1 MILYLANAKINIFFI
16 NRHVF
21 PKKIVLLH
29 NILHFVVFYY
39 INNYVRVFKMK
50 RLSTIIACLAFAVT
64 ISWAQSGM
72 TDDQIMDYVIEQN
85 AKGVSRQQIVTQL
98 MQRGVTIEQLRRIQ
112 KKYQKQIKNGSLG
125 AEDIT
130 AGSKAMKNR
139 MREANGDQREEQIKK
154 DKKNAS
160 QFRVKDTKKS
170 NQIQR
175 HTYDDEDKDFVEMDE
190 AIDFMM
196 PDSLKYEL
204 EKKKP
209 EKRKIFGHDVF
220 NNKNLT
226 FESSMNLATPQNYV
240 LGPGDAVNVDIWG
253 ASQESVTETVSPD
266 GTITIEGIGV
276 IKVGGL
282 SVSQAKAKLK
292 RVLGPRYQGS
302 SIELTLGQTR
312 TITISV
318 MGEVKIPGTYTM
330 SAFATVYNALY
341 MAGGP
346 NEIGTLRNVKVYR
359 KGKLLSNVD
368 VYDFLLNG
376 KLSGDV
382 RLQDN
387 DVITVSPYEALV
399 NITGKVK
406 RPMFYEMKT
415 TESAATLLRYAG
427 GFTGDAYTKAIRVN
441 RKAGAGYSVFSI
453 GEFDMSEFK
462 LMDEDSV
469 SVDST
474 LNRYQNMV
482 EIRGAVFRPG
492 MYQVGG
498 EINTVKALVE
508 AAAGV
513 TEDAIS
519 QHAVMHRVKADR
531 SLEMMSLDIRGILE
545 GTVPDVPIRNE
556 DVIYVAGR
564 QERNEKKTVTING
577 EVVYP
582 GVYRFAENET
592 IEDLII
598 QAGGPTEAASLAKVD
613 VARRITN
620 PNSTEAGDQIAQNF
634 SFKLN
639 PDFTIS
645 DQPDFTLMPF
655 DEVYVRRSP
664 DYNEQ
669 QNVIIEGEVQFAGNY
684 ALTNKGQRLSDVVKQ
699 AGGLTKR
706 AYAEGTKLLRQMTPE
721 ERDQMEIVLRTAQ
734 RNSGNDSIDIKKL
747 LTNATYPV
755 GIELEKAL
763 KNPGTDD
770 DPILREGDRIVV
782 PRYDGTVKINGEV
795 LFPNT
800 VYYKDGKNTDY
811 YINLAGGTTSTGK
824 KSMTVIIYMNGMV
837 ARADRKHKP
846 RPGCQ
851 IVVPT
856 KSRRRGMSLPEILSI
871 GSSTAS
877 IATMIA
883 TIANLTK

>member
-1 MILYLANAKINIFFI
+1 MRKYLF
-16 NRHVF
+16 
-21 PKKIVLLH
+21 LLGMM
-29 NILHFVVFYY
+29 LLTCTS
-39 INNYVRVFKMK
+39 M
-50 RLSTIIACLAFAVT
+50 T
-64 ISWAQSGM
+64 AQSSM
-72 TDDQIMDYVIEQN
+72 TDNQIMDYVIEQN

-98 MQRGVTIEQLRRIQ
+98 MQRGVTIDQLRRIQ
-112 KKYQKQIKNGSLG
+112 KKYQKQIKNGALG

-130 AGSKAMKNR
+130 AGSKAVKNR
-139 MREANGDQREEQIKK
+139 MREANGEKREEQVKK
-154 DKKNAS
+154 DKQNAS
-160 QFRVKDTKKS
+160 QFRVKDGKKS

-175 HTYDDEDKDFVEMDE
+175 HTYDDDDKDFVEMDE

-204 EKKKP
+204 DEQKP

-240 LGPGDAVNVDIWG
+240 LGPGDEVNVDIWG
-253 ASQESVTETVSPD
+253 ASQESVTESVSPD

-276 IKVGGL
+276 VKLGGL
-282 SVSQAKAKLK
+282 SVSQAKARLK

-302 SIELTLGQTR
+302 NIDLTLGQTR
-312 TITISV
+312 TITIGV
-318 MGEVKIPGTYTM
+318 MGEVKVPGTYTM

-406 RPMFYEMKT
+406 RPMFYEMKEN
-415 TESAATLLRYAG
+415 ESAATLLRYAG

-441 RKAGAGYSVFSI
+441 RKAGASYSVFSI
-453 GEFDMSEFK
+453 GEFDMNSFK

-498 EINTVKALVE
+498 EINSVKALVE

-513 TEDAIS
+513 TEEAIS
-519 QHAVMHRVKADR
+519 QHAVMHRTKADR
-531 SLEMMSLDIRGILE
+531 SLEMLSLDIRGILE
-545 GTVPDVPIRNE
+545 GTVPDVPLRNE
-556 DVIYVAGR
+556 DVIYVASR

-577 EVVYP
+577 EVAYP
-582 GVYRFAENET
+582 GVYRYAENET
-592 IEDLII
+592 LEDLII

-645 DQPDFTLMPF
+645 EQPDFTLQPF

-669 QNVIIEGEVQFAGNY
+669 QNVTIEGEVQFSGNY
-684 ALTNKGQRLSDVVKQ
+684 ALSSKGQRLSEVIKM
-699 AGGLTKR
+699 AGGLTNQ
-706 AYAEGTKLLRQMTPE
+706 AYAEGTKLLRQMTSE
-721 ERDQMEIVLRTAQ
+721 ERDMLETMLRTAQ
-734 RNSGNDSIDIKKL
+734 RNSGNDSIDVKKL
-747 LTNATYPV
+747 MTNTTYPV
-755 GIELEKAL
+755 GIELDKAL

-800 VYYKDGKNTDY
+800 VYFKEGKSTDY
-811 YINLAGGTTSTGK
+811 YINLAGGTTSTAK

-856 KSRRRGMSLPEILSI
+856 KSRRKGMSLPEILSI

>member
-1 MILYLANAKINIFFI
+1 
-16 NRHVF
+16 
-21 PKKIVLLH
+21 
-29 NILHFVVFYY
+29 
-39 INNYVRVFKMK
+39 MK
-50 RLSTIIACLAFAVT
+50 RISTIIACLAFAAT
-64 ISWAQSGM
+64 IGWAQSGM
-72 TDDQIMDYVIEQN
+72 TDNQIMDYVIEQN
-85 AKGVSRQQIVTQL
+85 AKGASRQQIVTQL
-98 MQRGVTIEQLRRIQ
+98 MQRGVTIDQLRRIQ
-112 KKYQKQIKNGSLG
+112 KKYQKQIKNGALG

-130 AGSKAMKNR
+130 AGSQATKSR
-139 MREANGDQREEQIKK
+139 MREANGEQREDQVKR
-154 DKKNAS
+154 DKQNAS
-160 QFRVKDTKKS
+160 QFRIKDGKRQ
-170 NQIQR
+170 NQK
-175 HTYDDEDKDFVEMDE
+175 HTYDNTDREYVEMDE

-196 PDSLKYEL
+196 PDSLRYYSDKD
-204 EKKKP
+204 KTGR
-209 EKRKIFGHDVF
+209 RKIFGHDVF

-226 FESSMNLATPQNYV
+226 FESSMNLATPQSYV

-253 ASQESVTETVSPD
+253 ASQESVTEVVTPD
-266 GTITIEGIGV
+266 GTITIEGVGV
-276 IKVGGL
+276 IKLGGL

-302 SIELTLGQTR
+302 NIELTLGQTR

-318 MGEVKIPGTYTM
+318 MGEVKVPGTYTM

-346 NEIGTLRNVKVYR
+346 NDIGTLRNVKVYR
-359 KGKLLSNVD
+359 KGKLLSSVD

-406 RPMFYEMKT
+406 RPMFYEMKK

-453 GEFDMSEFK
+453 GEFDMSSFK

-508 AAAGV
+508 AAAGL
-513 TEDAIS
+513 TEGAIS
-519 QHAVMHRVKADR
+519 QHAVMHRIKADR
-531 SLEMMSLDIRGILE
+531 TLEMMSLDLRGILE
-545 GTVPDVPIRNE
+545 GSVPDVPLKNE
-556 DVIYVAGR
+556 DVIYVANR
-564 QERNEKKTVTING
+564 QERDEKKTVTING
-577 EVVYP
+577 EVQYP
-582 GVYRFAENET
+582 GVYRFADNET

-598 QAGGPTEAASLAKVD
+598 QAGGPTESASLVKVD

-620 PNSTEAGDQIAQNF
+620 PNATEAGENIAQNF

-639 PDFTIS
+639 PDFTIA
-645 DQPDFTLMPF
+645 DQPDFTLQPF

-664 DYNEQ
+664 EYYEQ
-669 QNVIIEGEVQFAGNY
+669 QNITIEGEIQFQGIY
-684 ALTNKGQRLSDVVKQ
+684 ALSSKNQRLSEIIKH

-706 AYAEGTKLLRQMTPE
+706 AYPEGTKLLRQMTQE
-721 ERDQMEIVLRTAQ
+721 ERDMMETVLRTAQ
-734 RNSGNDSIDIKKL
+734 RNSGKDTIDVKKL

-763 KNPGTDD
+763 KYPGTED

-782 PRYDGTVKINGEV
+782 PQYDGTVKINGEV
-795 LFPNT
+795 LYPNT
-800 VYYKDGKNTDY
+800 VYFKDGKNADY
-811 YINLAGGTTSTGK
+811 YIDLAGGATSTAK
-824 KSMTVIIYMNGMV
+824 KSKTIIIYMNGMV

-856 KSRRRGMSLPEILSI
+856 KKQRRGLGLQEWLSI
-871 GSSTAS
+871 GTSTAS
-877 IATMIA
+877 LGTMIA

>member
-1 MILYLANAKINIFFI
+1 MRKYLF
-16 NRHVF
+16 
-21 PKKIVLLH
+21 LLGMM
-29 NILHFVVFYY
+29 LLTCTS
-39 INNYVRVFKMK
+39 M
-50 RLSTIIACLAFAVT
+50 T
-64 ISWAQSGM
+64 AQSSM
-72 TDDQIMDYVIEQN
+72 TDNQIMDYVIEQN

-98 MQRGVTIEQLRRIQ
+98 MQRGVTIDQLRRIQ
-112 KKYQKQIKNGSLG
+112 KKYQKQIKNGALG

-130 AGSKAMKNR
+130 AGSKAVKNR
-139 MREANGDQREEQIKK
+139 MREANGEKREEQVKK
-154 DKKNAS
+154 DKQNAS
-160 QFRVKDTKKS
+160 QFRVKDGKKS

-175 HTYDDEDKDFVEMDE
+175 HTYDDDDKDFVEMDE

-204 EKKKP
+204 DEQKP

-226 FESSMNLATPQNYV
+226 FESSMNLATPQNYI
-240 LGPGDAVNVDIWG
+240 LGPGDEVNVDIWG
-253 ASQESVTETVSPD
+253 ASQESITESVSPD

-276 IKVGGL
+276 VKLGGL
-282 SVSQAKAKLK
+282 SVSQAKARLK

-302 SIELTLGQTR
+302 NIDLTLGQTR
-312 TITISV
+312 TITIGV
-318 MGEVKIPGTYTM
+318 MGEVKVPGTYTM

-399 NITGKVK
+399 NISGKVK
-406 RPMFYEMKT
+406 RPMFYEMKEN
-415 TESAATLLRYAG
+415 ESAATLLRYAG

-441 RKAGAGYSVFSI
+441 RKAGASYSVFSI
-453 GEFDMSEFK
+453 GEFDMNSFK

-498 EINTVKALVE
+498 EINSVKALVE

-513 TEDAIS
+513 TEEAIS
-519 QHAVMHRVKADR
+519 QHAVMHRTKADR
-531 SLEMMSLDIRGILE
+531 SLEMLSLDIRGILE
-545 GTVPDVPIRNE
+545 GTVPDVPLRNE
-556 DVIYVAGR
+556 DVIYVASH

-577 EVVYP
+577 EVAYP
-582 GVYRFAENET
+582 GVYRYAENET
-592 IEDLII
+592 LEDLII

-645 DQPDFTLMPF
+645 EQPDFTLQPF

-669 QNVIIEGEVQFAGNY
+669 QNVTIEGEVQFSGNY
-684 ALTNKGQRLSDVVKQ
+684 ALSSKGQRLSEVIKM
-699 AGGLTKR
+699 AGGLTNQ
-706 AYAEGTKLLRQMTPE
+706 AYAEGTKLLRQMTSE
-721 ERDQMEIVLRTAQ
+721 ERDMMETMLRTAQ
-734 RNSGNDSIDIKKL
+734 RNSGNDSIDVKKL
-747 LTNATYPV
+747 MTNTTYPV
-755 GIELEKAL
+755 GIELDKAL

-800 VYYKDGKNTDY
+800 VYFKEGKSTDY
-811 YINLAGGTTSTGK
+811 YINLAGGTTSTAK

-856 KSRRRGMSLPEILSI
+856 KSRRKGMSLPEILSI

>member
-1 MILYLANAKINIFFI
+1 
-16 NRHVF
+16 
-21 PKKIVLLH
+21 
-29 NILHFVVFYY
+29 
-39 INNYVRVFKMK
+39 MK
-50 RLSTIIACLAFAVT
+50 RISTIIACLAFAAT
-64 ISWAQSGM
+64 IGWAQSGM
-72 TDDQIMDYVIEQN
+72 TDNQIMDYVIEQN

-98 MQRGVTIEQLRRIQ
+98 MQRGVTIDQLRRIQ
-112 KKYQKQIKNGSLG
+112 KKYQKQIKNGALG

-130 AGSKAMKNR
+130 AGSKAVKTR
-139 MREANGDQREEQIKK
+139 MREANGEQREEQVKK
-154 DKKNAS
+154 DKQNAS
-160 QFRVKDTKKS
+160 QFRVKDGKKQ

-175 HTYDDEDKDFVEMDE
+175 HTYDEDDKDYVEMDD

-196 PDSLKYEL
+196 PDSLKYYL
-204 EKKKP
+204 EKEKSG
-209 EKRKIFGHDVF
+209 KRKIFGHDVF

-240 LGPGDAVNVDIWG
+240 LGPGDVVNVDIWG
-253 ASQESVTETVSPD
+253 ASQESVTESVSPD

-276 IKVGGL
+276 VKLGGL
-282 SVSQAKAKLK
+282 SVSQAKQKLK

-312 TITISV
+312 TITVSV
-318 MGEVKIPGTYTM
+318 MGEVKVPGTYTM

-346 NEIGTLRNVKVYR
+346 NDIGTLRNVKVYR
-359 KGKLLSNVD
+359 KGRLLSNVD

-376 KLSGDV
+376 KLTGDV

-387 DVITVSPYEALV
+387 DVITVSPYESLV

-406 RPMFYEMKT
+406 RPMFYEMKKS
-415 TESAATLLRYAG
+415 ESAATLLRYAG

-453 GEFDMSEFK
+453 GEFDMSDFK

-482 EIRGAVFRPG
+482 EIRGGVFRPG

-508 AAAGV
+508 AAAGL
-513 TEDAIS
+513 TEEAIS
-519 QHAVMHRVKADR
+519 QHAVMHRMKADR

-545 GTVPDVPIRNE
+545 GTVPDVPLRNE
-556 DVIYVAGR
+556 DVIYIASR

-577 EVVYP
+577 EVAYP

-613 VARRITN
+613 VARRVTN
-620 PNSTEAGDQIAQNF
+620 PNSVEAGDQIAQNF

-639 PDFTIS
+639 PDFTIA
-645 DQPDFTLMPF
+645 DQPDFTLQPF
-655 DEVYVRRSP
+655 DEIYVRRSP

-669 QNVIIEGEVQFAGNY
+669 QNVTIEGEVQFEGNY
-684 ALTNKGQRLSDVVKQ
+684 ALSNKGQRLSEVIKQ

-721 ERDQMEIVLRTAQ
+721 ERDMMETVLRTAQ
-734 RNSGNDSIDIKKL
+734 RNSGKDSIDVKKL

-795 LFPNT
+795 LYPNT
-800 VYYKDGKNTDY
+800 VYYKEGKSTDY

-837 ARADRKHKP
+837 ARADSKHKP

-856 KSRRRGMSLPEILSI
+856 KRQRRGMGLAEWMSVGTSAASL
-871 GSSTAS
+871 G
-877 IATMIA
+877 TMFA
-883 TIANLTK
+883 TIANLLK

>member
-1 MILYLANAKINIFFI
+1 
-16 NRHVF
+16 
-21 PKKIVLLH
+21 
-29 NILHFVVFYY
+29 
-39 INNYVRVFKMK
+39 MK
-50 RLSTIIACLAFAVT
+50 RISTIIACLAFAAT
-64 ISWAQSGM
+64 IGWAQSGM
-72 TDDQIMDYVIEQN
+72 TDNQIMDYVIEQN
-85 AKGVSRQQIVTQL
+85 AKGASRQQIVTQL
-98 MQRGVTIEQLRRIQ
+98 MQRGVTIDQLRRIQ
-112 KKYQKQIKNGSLG
+112 KKYQKQIKNGALG

-130 AGSKAMKNR
+130 AGSQATKSR
-139 MREANGDQREEQIKK
+139 MREANGEQREDQVKR
-154 DKKNAS
+154 DKQNAS
-160 QFRVKDTKKS
+160 QFRIKDGKRQ
-170 NQIQR
+170 NQK
-175 HTYDDEDKDFVEMDE
+175 HTYDNTDREYVEMDE

-196 PDSLKYEL
+196 PDSLRYYSDKD
-204 EKKKP
+204 KTGR
-209 EKRKIFGHDVF
+209 RKIFGHDVF

-226 FESSMNLATPQNYV
+226 FESSMNLATPQSYV

-253 ASQESVTETVSPD
+253 ASQESVTEVVTPD
-266 GTITIEGIGV
+266 GTITIEGVGV
-276 IKVGGL
+276 IKLGGL

-302 SIELTLGQTR
+302 NIELTLGQTR

-318 MGEVKIPGTYTM
+318 MGEVKVPGTC
-330 SAFATVYNALY
+330 
-341 MAGGP
+341 
-346 NEIGTLRNVKVYR
+346 
-359 KGKLLSNVD
+359 KGKLLSSVD

-406 RPMFYEMKT
+406 RPMFYEMKK

-453 GEFDMSEFK
+453 GEFDMSSFK

-508 AAAGV
+508 AAAGL
-513 TEDAIS
+513 TEGAIS
-519 QHAVMHRVKADR
+519 QHAVMHRIKADR
-531 SLEMMSLDIRGILE
+531 TLEMMSLDLRGILE
-545 GTVPDVPIRNE
+545 GSVPDVPLKNE
-556 DVIYVAGR
+556 DVIYVANR
-564 QERNEKKTVTING
+564 QERDEKKTVTING
-577 EVVYP
+577 EVQYP
-582 GVYRFAENET
+582 GVYRFADNET

-598 QAGGPTEAASLAKVD
+598 QAGGPTESASLVKVD

-620 PNSTEAGDQIAQNF
+620 PNATEAGEHIAQNF

-639 PDFTIS
+639 PDFTIA
-645 DQPDFTLMPF
+645 DQPDFTLQPF

-664 DYNEQ
+664 EYYEQ
-669 QNVIIEGEVQFAGNY
+669 QNITIEGEIQFQGIY
-684 ALTNKGQRLSDVVKQ
+684 ALSSKNQRLSEIIKQ

-706 AYAEGTKLLRQMTPE
+706 AYPEGTKLLRQMTQE
-721 ERDQMEIVLRTAQ
+721 ERDMMETVLRTAQ
-734 RNSGNDSIDIKKL
+734 RNSGKDTIDVKKL

-763 KNPGTDD
+763 KYPGTED

-782 PRYDGTVKINGEV
+782 PQYDGTVKINGEV
-795 LFPNT
+795 LYPNT
-800 VYYKDGKNTDY
+800 VYFKDGKKADY
-811 YINLAGGTTSTGK
+811 YINLAGGATSTAK
-824 KSMTVIIYMNGMV
+824 KSKTIIIYMNGMV

-856 KSRRRGMSLPEILSI
+856 KKQRRGLGLQEWLSI
-871 GSSTAS
+871 GTSTAS
-877 IATMIA
+877 LGTMIA

>member
-1 MILYLANAKINIFFI
+1 
-16 NRHVF
+16 
-21 PKKIVLLH
+21 
-29 NILHFVVFYY
+29 
-39 INNYVRVFKMK
+39 MK

-64 ISWAQSGM
+64 IGWAQSGM

-139 MREANGDQREEQIKK
+139 MREANGDQREEQTKK

-276 IKVGGL
+276 IKLGGL

-318 MGEVKIPGTYTM
+318 MGEVKVPGTYTM

-531 SLEMMSLDIRGILE
+531 SLEMISLDIRGIME
-545 GTVPDVPIRNE
+545 GTVPDVPLRNE
-556 DVIYVAGR
+556 DVIYLASR

-577 EVVYP
+577 EVAYP
-582 GVYRFAENET
+582 GVYRYAENET

-620 PNSTEAGDQIAQNF
+620 PNSTEAGDQIAQSF

-645 DQPDFTLMPF
+645 EQPDFKLMPF

-669 QNVIIEGEVQFAGNY
+669 QNVTIEGEVQFAGNY
-684 ALTNKGQRLSDVVKQ
+684 ALSNKGQRLSEVIKQ

-706 AYAEGTKLLRQMTPE
+706 AYAEGTKLMRQMTPE

-734 RNSGNDSIDIKKL
+734 RNSGNDSIDVRKL

-770 DPILREGDRIVV
+770 DPILREGDRIIV

-800 VYYKDGKNTDY
+800 VYYKDGKSTDY
-811 YINLAGGTTSTGK
+811 YINLAGGITSTAK

-837 ARADRKHKP
+837 ARADRKHQP

>member
-1 MILYLANAKINIFFI
+1 MKKYLFFLGMM
-16 NRHVF
+16 
-21 PKKIVLLH
+21 LLTCTS
-29 NILHFVVFYY
+29 
-39 INNYVRVFKMK
+39 M
-50 RLSTIIACLAFAVT
+50 T
-64 ISWAQSGM
+64 AQSGM
-72 TDDQIMDYVIEQN
+72 TDNQIMDFVIEQN
-85 AKGVSRQQIVTQL
+85 ANGVSRQQIVTQL
-98 MQRGVTIEQLRRIQ
+98 MQRGVTIDQLRRIQ
-112 KKYQKQIKNGSLG
+112 KKYQKQIKNGALG

-130 AGSKAMKNR
+130 AGSKAVKNR
-139 MREANGDQREEQIKK
+139 MREANGEKREEQVKK
-154 DKKNAS
+154 DKQNAS
-160 QFRVKDTKKS
+160 QFRVKDGKKS

-175 HTYDDEDKDFVEMDE
+175 HTYDDDDKDFVEMDE

-204 EKKKP
+204 DEQKP

-240 LGPGDAVNVDIWG
+240 LGPGDEVNVDIWG
-253 ASQESVTETVSPD
+253 ASQESITESVSPD

-276 IKVGGL
+276 VKLGGL
-282 SVSQAKAKLK
+282 SVSQAKARLK

-302 SIELTLGQTR
+302 NIDLTLGQTR
-312 TITISV
+312 TITIGV
-318 MGEVKIPGTYTM
+318 MGEVKVPGTYTM

-406 RPMFYEMKT
+406 RPMFYEMKEN
-415 TESAATLLRYAG
+415 ESAATLLRYAG

-441 RKAGAGYSVFSI
+441 RKAGASYSVFSI
-453 GEFDMSEFK
+453 GEFDMNSFK

-498 EINTVKALVE
+498 EINSVKALVE

-513 TEDAIS
+513 TEEAIS
-519 QHAVMHRVKADR
+519 QHAVMHRTKADR
-531 SLEMMSLDIRGILE
+531 SLEMLSLDIRGILE
-545 GTVPDVPIRNE
+545 GTVPDVPLRNE
-556 DVIYVAGR
+556 DVIYVASR

-577 EVVYP
+577 EVAYP
-582 GVYRFAENET
+582 GVYRYAENET
-592 IEDLII
+592 LEDLII

-645 DQPDFTLMPF
+645 EQPDFTLQPF

-669 QNVIIEGEVQFAGNY
+669 QNVTIEGEVQFSGNY
-684 ALTNKGQRLSDVVKQ
+684 ALSSKGQRLSEVIKM
-699 AGGLTKR
+699 AGGLTNQ
-706 AYAEGTKLLRQMTPE
+706 AYAEGTKLLRQMTSE
-721 ERDQMEIVLRTAQ
+721 ERDMMETMLRTAQ
-734 RNSGNDSIDIKKL
+734 RNSGNDSIDVKKL
-747 LTNATYPV
+747 MTNTTYPV
-755 GIELEKAL
+755 GIELDKAL

-800 VYYKDGKNTDY
+800 VYFKEGKSTDY
-811 YINLAGGTTSTGK
+811 YINLAGGTTSTAK

-856 KSRRRGMSLPEILSI
+856 KSRRKGMSLPEILSI

>member
-1 MILYLANAKINIFFI
+1 MRKYLF
-16 NRHVF
+16 
-21 PKKIVLLH
+21 LLGMM
-29 NILHFVVFYY
+29 LLTCTS
-39 INNYVRVFKMK
+39 M
-50 RLSTIIACLAFAVT
+50 T
-64 ISWAQSGM
+64 AQSSM
-72 TDDQIMDYVIEQN
+72 TDNQIMDYVIEQN

-98 MQRGVTIEQLRRIQ
+98 MQRGVTIDQLRRIQ
-112 KKYQKQIKNGSLG
+112 KKYQKQIKNGALG

-130 AGSKAMKNR
+130 AGSKAVKNR
-139 MREANGDQREEQIKK
+139 MREANGEKREEQVKK
-154 DKKNAS
+154 DKQNAS
-160 QFRVKDTKKS
+160 QFRVKDGKKS

-175 HTYDDEDKDFVEMDE
+175 HTYDDDDKDFVEMDE

-204 EKKKP
+204 DEQKP

-226 FESSMNLATPQNYV
+226 FESSMNLATPQNYI
-240 LGPGDAVNVDIWG
+240 LGPGDEVNVDIWG
-253 ASQESVTETVSPD
+253 ASQESITESVSPD

-276 IKVGGL
+276 VKLGGL
-282 SVSQAKAKLK
+282 SVSQAKARLK

-302 SIELTLGQTR
+302 NIDLTLGQTR
-312 TITISV
+312 TITIGV
-318 MGEVKIPGTYTM
+318 MGEVKVPGTYTM

-399 NITGKVK
+399 NISGKVK
-406 RPMFYEMKT
+406 RPMFYEMKEN
-415 TESAATLLRYAG
+415 ESAATLLRYAG
-427 GFTGDAYTKAIRVN
+427 GFTGDAYTPAIRVN
-441 RKAGAGYSVFSI
+441 RKAGASYSVFSI
-453 GEFDMSEFK
+453 GEFDMNSFK

-498 EINTVKALVE
+498 EINSVKALVE

-513 TEDAIS
+513 TEEAIS
-519 QHAVMHRVKADR
+519 QHAVMHRTKADR
-531 SLEMMSLDIRGILE
+531 SLEMLSLDIRGILE
-545 GTVPDVPIRNE
+545 GTVPDVPLRNE
-556 DVIYVAGR
+556 DVIYVASH

-577 EVVYP
+577 EVAYP
-582 GVYRFAENET
+582 GVYRYAENET
-592 IEDLII
+592 LEDLII

-645 DQPDFTLMPF
+645 EQPDFTLQPF

-669 QNVIIEGEVQFAGNY
+669 QNVTIEGEVQFSGNY
-684 ALTNKGQRLSDVVKQ
+684 ALSSKGQRLSEVIKM
-699 AGGLTKR
+699 AGGLTNQ
-706 AYAEGTKLLRQMTPE
+706 AYAEGTKLLRQMTSE
-721 ERDQMEIVLRTAQ
+721 ERDMMETMLRTAQ
-734 RNSGNDSIDIKKL
+734 RNSGNDSIDVKKL
-747 LTNATYPV
+747 MTNTTYPV
-755 GIELEKAL
+755 GIELDKAL

-800 VYYKDGKNTDY
+800 VYFKEGKSTDY
-811 YINLAGGTTSTGK
+811 YINLAGGTTSTAK

-856 KSRRRGMSLPEILSI
+856 KSRRKGMSLPEILSI